1 MSRSCL
7 MIFTVAV
14 QLAATLGVAA
24 QTGPDLAGMLGQAQ
38 RFTVKVRGTVVWP
51 FAPEQTFVVPPAIQ
65 GIELRTNG
73 TVLLRFLGAPGGTNY
88 VLEASTNLTAWSAI
102 TNLSADSSGAFD
114 YSETNVAGFPARF
127 YRVLSP

>member
-14 QLAATLGVAA
+14 QLAATLGAAA

-51 FAPEQTFVVPPAIQ
+51 FAPEQAGTGSGTGFIIDREKGWILTNAHVV
-65 GIELRTNG
+65 N
-73 TVLLRFLGAPGGTNY
+73 
-88 VLEASTNLTAWSAI
+88 
-102 TNLSADSSGAFD
+102 
-114 YSETNVAGFPARF
+114 
-127 YRVLSP
+127 